1 VAIRYVKPGPPFRRM
16 SDVKFYERSSDG
28 SSVLKAY
35 PSGERFERL
44 RSSINA
50 APARKGE
57 IVQKGWKLHFNCS
70 VE

>member
-16 SDVKFYERSSDG
+16 SDVKFYEHSSDG
-28 SSVLKAY
+28 SYVLKAY
-35 PSGERFERL
+35 PSGERFG
-44 RSSINA
+44 SSINA
-50 APARKGE
+50 APACKGE